1 MIQRGNRVLNT
12 GSDMGLGRE
21 MIEFIGLDGPNDVT
35 QSGTAEIPN
44 VQMEAIGEV
53 SDRRGLEPF
62 ATPHES
68 VDLIALGEEQLRKV
82 GAVLAGETG
91 DEGEFGDES

>member
-1 MIQRGNRVLNT
+1 
-12 GSDMGLGRE
+12 MGLGRE

-68 VDLIALGEEQLRKV
+68 VDLIALGEEQLREV

-91 DEGEFGDES
+91 DESEFGDES

>member
-1 MIQRGNRVLNT
+1 MIQRGDRVLNT
-12 GSDMGLGRE
+12 GCNMGLGRQV
-21 MIEFIGLDGPNDVT
+21 IQFVGLDGPNDVT

-68 VDLIALGEEQLRKV
+68 VDLVALGEEQFGEV
-82 GAVLAGETG
+82 GTVLAGETG